1 MWFREPKIS
10 FYGKKEFIDCFP
22 TPDKSAKFMPS
33 WYKKMPMK
41 LMSGSGQAHGTVKTC
56 VPFRDAMTNGFIVP
70 LWHSVSIAVRDD
82 GALGASFPSDLS
94 RDLLAR
100 SSDKGEVPNFDA
112 DLGSISGHPPNQFSD
127 FASIDRSVYKNSSSI
142 IKFHSPWICKTR
154 KGWSILVKPIANN
167 FMNPVVPFEAV
178 IDTDKYNVKLNFTC
192 FVRTDKK
199 MFDLKMGMPLA
210 QIIPFKREKF
220 SSGIKE
226 LTKKID
232 DENKTSRKTLE
243 LYGRNAYRDLF
254 WHRRQNEK

>member
-1 MWFREPKIS
+1 MRFREPKIT
-10 FYGKKEFIDCFP
+10 FYGEKEFIDCFP

-33 WYKKMPMK
+33 WYKKMPVN
-41 LMSGSGQAHGTVKTC
+41 LNSGSKQDHGTVKTC

-70 LWHSVSIAVRDD
+70 LWHSVDIAVRDD
-82 GALGASFPSDLS
+82 GALAANFPSDLS

-112 DLGSISGHPPNQFSD
+112 ELGSVSGHPPNQFSD
-127 FASIDRSVYKNSSSI
+127 FASIDRSVYKNSTSI

-178 IDTDKYNVKLNFTC
+178 IDTDRYNVKLNFPC
-192 FVRTDKK
+192 FVRTDKDI
-199 MFDLKMGMPLA
+199 FSLKMGMPLA

-226 LTKKID
+226 LSKKID
-232 DENKTSRKTLE
+232 RENSLSRKMLN

-254 WHRRQNEK
+254 WHRRRNAK